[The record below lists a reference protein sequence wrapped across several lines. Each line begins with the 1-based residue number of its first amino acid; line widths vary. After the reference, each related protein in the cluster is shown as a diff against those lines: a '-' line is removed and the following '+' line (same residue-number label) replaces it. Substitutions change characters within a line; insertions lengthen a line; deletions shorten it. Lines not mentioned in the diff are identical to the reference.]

1 MYFIALCR
9 KIGVSCAIIRR
20 FMTGSAT
27 NIVPDLAGMLW
38 AIGLMAIAIGL
49 ASWQGLG
56 LSGTLAIA
64 TIRTLVQ
71 LLAVGFFLSVVFATD
86 NWLIILA
93 VLAVM
98 ATIAAAVARNRIDRE
113 MAKLFKWL
121 LLAIF
126 SSGLVTVS
134 YVCIF
139 VIRLDPWYSP
149 QYLIPLTGIVLG
161 NAMTAASIAG
171 ERLVSALRN
180 SRTEIETYLS
190 LGATPEQ
197 AVATY
202 RKEAVKAGLIPTINA
217 MMVVGLVTLPGTI
230 TGQILGGADP
240 LIAAL
245 YQILIMFM
253 LALATL
259 IASLI
264 STYGIRE
271 QFFNAAMQL
280 VDPR

>member
-1 MYFIALCR
+1 
-9 KIGVSCAIIRR
+9 
-20 FMTGSAT
+20 MTGSAT